1 MPLTLPKPVYKGIT
15 FCNELEAKWAVAFD
29 ELNIEYEYCPIHA
42 QTENILHVT
51 NGNCYTPFWLPQ
63 VQMYAQVFAWRPK
76 THQLQAA
83 RKEAEFTGKEILL
96 LIDEPGPYSYFA
108 LGGKWGFEIAFDG
121 KIYTGCDYLIFNST
135 TTTEQR
141 FYANTGED
149 VSCFPMPI
157 QSETFED
164 DCENLAIL
172 KAKSYSAYK
181 PAIFKPVDFDQ
192 VGIPAG
198 ATDFGTWF
206 IEGDELVLKR
216 EDWRRIDFE
225 LCNSSARILDWIFH
239 YQGRITSEELG
250 DMIEALQAILHPMA
264 NYCSNGIDKKADG
277 LSLLRKWL
285 APQSKRK
292 PIKPSLRFEILKR
305 DDYRCQMC
313 GVTAK
318 DGATLEIDH
327 IHPVSRG
334 GTNEPDN
341 LQVLCRDCNAGKG
354 AQCQ

>member
-1 MPLTLPKPVYKGIT
+1 MPLTLPTPLYKGIT
-15 FCNELEAKWAVAFD
+15 FNNELEAKWAVAFD
-29 ELNIEYEYCPIHA
+29 ELGIEWTYSYKNPENLCFALPGLEMLA
-42 QTENILHVT
+42 RVFCAMPSPKELFSAAESAELRNQTV
-51 NGNCYTPFWLPQ
+51 
-63 VQMYAQVFAWRPK
+63 
-76 THQLQAA
+76 
-83 RKEAEFTGKEILL
+83 LL
-96 LIDEPGPYSYFA
+96 LIGPPQPRAYFA
-108 LGGKWGFEIAFDG
+108 FHEYGYQASAYNRNFNV
-121 KIYTGCDYLIFNST
+121 CDYLIFDYT
-135 TTTEQR
+135 TLSEGR
-141 FYANTGED
+141 LFSNTGED
-149 VSCFPMPI
+149 SSCFPMPI
-157 QSETFED
+157 QSEQFEC

-172 KAKSYSAYK
+172 KANAYSASK
-181 PAIFKPVDFDQ
+181 PFKSEPVNLFELS
-192 VGIPAG
+192 IPAG
-198 ATDFGTWF
+198 STDFGKWF

-225 LCNSSARILDWIFH
+225 LCNSSAQILDWIFH

-264 NYCSNGIDKKADG
+264 NYCSNGVDKKANG

-285 APQSKRK
+285 ALAKPKRQ

-305 DDYRCQMC
+305 NDYRCQMC

-327 IHPVSRG
+327 IFPVSRG
-334 GTNEPDN
+334 GTNEADN

>member
-1 MPLTLPKPVYKGIT
+1 MPLTLPTPVYKGIT
-15 FCNELEAKWAVAFD
+15 FNNELEAKWAVAFD
-29 ELNIEYEYCPIHA
+29 ELNIEWSYSYKNPENLCFALPGLEMLA
-42 QTENILHVT
+42 RVFCAMPTPKELFSAAESAELRSQTV
-51 NGNCYTPFWLPQ
+51 
-63 VQMYAQVFAWRPK
+63 
-76 THQLQAA
+76 
-83 RKEAEFTGKEILL
+83 LL
-96 LIDEPGPYSYFA
+96 LIGPPQSRAYFA
-108 LGGKWGFEIAFDG
+108 FQNEYGYQASAYNRNFNV
-121 KIYTGCDYLIFNST
+121 CDYLIFDCT
-135 TTTEQR
+135 TFSEGR
-141 FYANTGED
+141 LFSNTGED
-149 VSCFPMPI
+149 SSCFPMPI
-157 QSETFED
+157 QSEQFEY

-172 KAKSYSAYK
+172 KANAYSA
-181 PAIFKPVDFDQ
+181 FKPTTFQPVNLSE
-192 VGIPAG
+192 VGILPG
-198 ATDFGTWF
+198 TIDFGKWF

-225 LCNSSARILDWIFH
+225 LCNSSAQILDWIFH
-239 YQGRITSEELG
+239 YQSRITSEELG

-264 NYCSNGIDKKADG
+264 NYCSNGVDKKADG

-327 IHPVSRG
+327 IYPVSRG

-354 AQCQ
+354 VQCQ